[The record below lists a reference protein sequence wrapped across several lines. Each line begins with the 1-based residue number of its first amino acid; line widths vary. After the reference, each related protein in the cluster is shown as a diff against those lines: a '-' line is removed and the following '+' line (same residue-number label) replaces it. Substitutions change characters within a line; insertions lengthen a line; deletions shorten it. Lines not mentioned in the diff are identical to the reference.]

1 MILGFT
7 VKPEML
13 VFGGTFLLVLMVLQV
28 LQGMRKI
35 KFKGPLHLKVHKWG
49 AWVLLTAAVF
59 HGFLGYV
66 YALGL
71 RIG

>member
-49 AWVLLTAAVF
+49 AWVLLAAAVF